1 MPLQPTGERKSIKS
15 FTDSSFWPQLTW
27 YPLNQSL
34 KWAIVSGAAQISST
48 NACAFSTFCPF
59 LFPIALPETH
69 KPTQYG
75 PWGQNWDGGW
85 PGAMPQ
91 TTYTIQ
97 LSRAALAYLAECWGS
112 AEHGHLWHEPA
123 QGHKATWGNRWMWPM
138 PTERGRGTHHGPPG
152 AFCYLL
158 FLVIT
163 LNTSLHQCPNL
174 IICEMGM
181 RKFRY

>member
-1 MPLQPTGERKSIKS
+1 
-15 FTDSSFWPQLTW
+15 
-27 YPLNQSL
+27 
-34 KWAIVSGAAQISST
+34 
-48 NACAFSTFCPF
+48 
-59 LFPIALPETH
+59 
-69 KPTQYG
+69 
-75 PWGQNWDGGW
+75 
-85 PGAMPQ
+85 MPQ

-97 LSRAALAYLAECWGS
+97 LSRTALAYLAEHWGR
-112 AEHGHLWHEPA
+112 AEHGHLWRDPA

-152 AFCYLL
+152 TFCCLL

-181 RKFRY
+181 RKFRYYMSYESHRWKNLFKTTAAVPGGNICKVSNYSIFSYDYHLLLGNSWLSFIKIPTFLNYLLA